1 MKKELDKLKDTY
13 YPYASELDMLL
24 VKLKIPMED
33 IARAKS
39 ILNRAYMNALDV
51 GFEEGIRWQKLKTEG
66 IKSGVVYPENET
78 IDFARWCLLFYG
90 NVLNV
95 SYEEVEKFLGEWK
108 EEQSQ

>member
-1 MKKELDKLKDTY
+1 
-13 YPYASELDMLL
+13 
-24 VKLKIPMED
+24 
-33 IARAKS
+33 
-39 ILNRAYMNALDV
+39 MNALEV
-51 GFEEGIRWQKLKTEG
+51 GFEEGILRFGKKLKTEG